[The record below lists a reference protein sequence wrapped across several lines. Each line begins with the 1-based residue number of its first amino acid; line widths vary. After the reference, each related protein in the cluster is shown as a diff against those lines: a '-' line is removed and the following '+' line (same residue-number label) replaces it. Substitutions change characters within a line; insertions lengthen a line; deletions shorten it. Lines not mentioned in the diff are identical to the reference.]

1 MVNTPVDHTRKYA
14 IELSMAQVDPSA
26 SFEERV
32 AQFDLIWKRWLENI
46 SSLLTC
52 ARGSSLRN
60 LPFPCLRGFHG
71 HVVSAANEMPDDVVK
86 FLENIFAKPLEPRS
100 RLLHPCHEHVPA
112 AVEFKNLGEHMN
124 LREKKREIVLMFPCP
139 SRDPCRSLTRLLWC
153 KHCSPTRRIST
164 TPTR

>member
-86 FLENIFAKPLEPRS
+86 FLENIFAKPLHTLNQDPGYSTRVTS
-100 RLLHPCHEHVPA
+100 
-112 AVEFKNLGEHMN
+112 M
-124 LREKKREIVLMFPCP
+124 CP
-139 SRDPCRSLTRLLWC
+139 PPSNSKILV
-153 KHCSPTRRIST
+153 SI
-164 TPTR
+164 